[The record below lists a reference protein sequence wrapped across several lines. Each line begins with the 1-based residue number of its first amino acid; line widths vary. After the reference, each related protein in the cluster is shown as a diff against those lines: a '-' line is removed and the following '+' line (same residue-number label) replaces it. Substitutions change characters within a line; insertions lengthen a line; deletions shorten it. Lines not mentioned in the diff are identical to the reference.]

1 VARSVGAFR
10 LIIVTVFTLIYD
22 ELLRLAQTHL
32 QRETGA
38 RALSPTALLHE
49 AYMRLIDSSR
59 VRSARRAEFMAIAA
73 TAMRRILVDHARGAR
88 TVERGRSLQHAS
100 IDSGEWTIEDRAALL
115 LAVDRAL
122 DRLERREGLQ
132 AKVAECRFFGG
143 MTEEE
148 TADALGIGVRTA
160 KRDWVKAKVW
170 LHNELA
176 GVG

>member
-1 VARSVGAFR
+1 
-10 LIIVTVFTLIYD
+10 VFTLIYD
-22 ELLRLAQTHL
+22 ELLRLAQQHL
-32 QRETGA
+32 QREAGA
-38 RALSPTALLHE
+38 RALSPTSLLHE

-88 TVERGRSLQHAS
+88 TVERCRPLQHAS
-100 IDSGEWTIEDRAALL
+100 IDSGEWSIEERAALL

-122 DRLERREGLQ
+122 ERLERREGLQ

-148 TADALGIGVRTA
+148 TAAALGVTDRTVR
-160 KRDWVKAKVW
+160 RDWIKAKGW
-170 LHNELA
+170 LLTDIAEVDD
-176 GVG
+176 G

>member
-1 VARSVGAFR
+1 MARSVGAFR
-10 LIIVTVFTLIYD
+10 LNIVTVFTLIYD
-22 ELLRLAQTHL
+22 ELLQLAQQHL
-32 QRETGA
+32 QRDAGCQS
-38 RALSPTALLHE
+38 LSPTALLHE

-59 VRSARRAEFMAIAA
+59 VRSARRAEFMATAA
-73 TAMRRILVDHARGAR
+73 TAMRRILVDHARGVP
-88 TVERGRSLQHAS
+88 TLEHGGPLQDTS
-100 IDSGEWTIEDRAALL
+100 IDSAEWTIEDRAALL

-122 DRLERREGLQ
+122 ERLERREGLQ

-176 GVG
+176 GEG